1 MTPPASVRIEIPR
14 WAQLVLLPLLL
25 LLVWAVAG
33 AVRHVLFLFLV
44 ALLIALLLNPLV
56 RGLGRAW
63 IPRGPAVGLVYL
75 AFAAVVALA
84 ILALATVV
92 VQQTRSASHR
102 VDNYFTTDSGHPPA
116 TGAEQDLARFQ
127 RWLDR
132 RHLSSVHVQR
142 QGEKF
147 LNQVGTKDVQK
158 YTSRALR
165 WAEGAGLT
173 VVTLLFDAILV
184 VVVSIYMLLDMQRLT
199 EAVDRRFPPHGRGGL
214 IVRMEQAVASYVK
227 GQFLLSLIIGLSAGL
242 GLWILDMVGL
252 MPHGGKYA
260 AAFGAWAGV
269 TELVPYVGPWLGA
282 APPVLYA
289 LVEHPVSALWVALLF
304 LGIQQLEGHLVVPK
318 VMGRSLRLH
327 PLLVI
332 FGLLAGGEIYGF
344 PGILVALPL
353 LAAGRAV
360 WEFFSERVSL
370 EKWTGEKPLAELGIE
385 LQSENEP
392 APETPPAPAA

>member
-1 MTPPASVRIEIPR
+1 MPPPASVTIQIPR

-25 LLVWAVAG
+25 LLAWTVAG

-56 RGLGRAW
+56 RALGRAW
-63 IPRGPAVGLVYL
+63 LPRGPAVALVYL

-92 VQQTRSASHR
+92 VQQTRSAAHR
-102 VDNYFTTDSGHPPA
+102 VDNYFTTDSGHPPR

-127 RWLDR
+127 GWLDHH
-132 RHLSSVHVQR
+132 HLSSVHVQH
-142 QGEKF
+142 QGQKF

-158 YTSRALR
+158 YTSKALR

-173 VVTLLFDAILV
+173 VVTLLFDALLV

-199 EAVDRRFPPHGRGGL
+199 EAVDRRFPPRGRGGL

-227 GQFLLSLIIGLSAGL
+227 GQLLLSLIIGVSVGL
-242 GLWILDMVGL
+242 GLWILGMVGL
-252 MPHGGKYA
+252 MPHGGRYA

-269 TELVPYVGPWLGA
+269 TELIPYVGPWLGA
-282 APPVLYA
+282 IPAVLYA
-289 LVEHPVSALWVALLF
+289 LVQHPLSALWVALLF
-304 LGIQQLEGHLVVPK
+304 LGIQQLEGHVVVPK
-318 VMGRSLRLH
+318 VMGRTLRLH

-344 PGILVALPL
+344 PGILVSLPL

-360 WEFFSERVSL
+360 WEFFSER
-370 EKWTGEKPLAELGIE
+370 IE
-385 LQSENEP
+385 LEQWSVSEPLGEVGLELTSDT